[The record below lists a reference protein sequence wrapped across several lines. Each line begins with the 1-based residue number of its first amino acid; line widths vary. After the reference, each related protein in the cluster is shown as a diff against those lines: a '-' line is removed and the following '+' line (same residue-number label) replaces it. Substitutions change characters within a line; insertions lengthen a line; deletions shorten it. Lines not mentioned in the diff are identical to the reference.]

1 MDALH
6 LQVHVEVVRQ
16 QVDLPTLLPDVHLPL
31 LDAAIGLIKRS
42 GIPPGSPQQA
52 GKKYIIRLC
61 YQVTSSLFI
70 TKPINK

>member
-31 LDAAIGLIKRS
+31 LDAAIGMIKRS
-42 GIPPGSPQQA
+42 GIAPGSPQQA
-52 GKKYIIRLC
+52 GKIINRLC
-61 YQVTSSLFI
+61 YQLHLHTL
-70 TKPINK
+70 